1 MTKHLL
7 AFALLALTVPAV
19 RAQTADKPTQALIA
33 VDSNNPVTLTSAD
46 VLLRVNT
53 HKIPLAAI
61 IPLSA
66 NGTQVALLID
76 DGIGA
81 GISHE
86 LGNLRD
92 FVNSLPQG
100 TEVFVGYM
108 SGGRVVPAGNLVG
121 FTLDRAAAVQS
132 IHMTSGIPGASS
144 GPYFCL
150 SDFANSW
157 PPPALIASA
166 PQQQQQ
172 QPTTHKAR
180 FILMITN
187 GADSING
194 TSGSVHQDSP
204 SVDTAIFNAQ
214 RAGIPVYSIYFSEAG
229 ISASGDSFVGQSY
242 LDQLAQ
248 STGAV
253 SFNHSSG
260 RPASLAP
267 FLEQFKT
274 ALAASY
280 VVTFPVD
287 SNKKMVDLKLSA
299 TLPKTKLRSAEQV
312 RPGTVVLAP

>member
-7 AFALLALTVPAV
+7 AFALLVLTVHTA
-19 RAQTADKPTQALIA
+19 RAQGADKPTQALIA
-33 VDSNNPVTLTSAD
+33 TDSKNPVTLTSAD
-46 VLLRVNT
+46 VIL
-53 HKIPLAAI
+53 KIGNRNAPLAGI
-61 IPLSA
+61 IPVPA
-66 NGTQVALLID
+66 NQTQVALLID
-76 DGIGA
+76 EGIGT

-108 SGGRVVPAGNLVG
+108 SGGHVVPAGNLVG
-121 FTLDRAAAVQS
+121 FTADRAAAAKD
-132 IHMTSGIPGASS
+132 IHMTSGISGASS

-157 PPPALIASA
+157 PPPAQIASA

-172 QPTTHKAR
+172 QQPTHKAR

-204 SVDTAIFNAQ
+204 SVDTAIFNTQ

-229 ISASGDSFVGQSY
+229 VSASGDSFVGQSY

-248 STGAV
+248 GTGAV

-267 FLEQFKT
+267 FLDQFKA

-280 VVTFPVD
+280 VINFPVD
-287 SNKKMVDLKLSA
+287 VNKKMIGLKFST
-299 TLPKTKLRSAEQV
+299 TLPKTKLRGPEEV
-312 RPGTVVLAP
+312 RPGTIILAP